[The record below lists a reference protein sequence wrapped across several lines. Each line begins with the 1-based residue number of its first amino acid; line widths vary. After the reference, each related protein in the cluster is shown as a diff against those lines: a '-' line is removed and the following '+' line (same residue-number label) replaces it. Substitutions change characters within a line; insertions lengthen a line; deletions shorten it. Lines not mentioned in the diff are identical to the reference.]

1 MKEPDTYILLATVID
16 ICMYQ
21 SEFFFFGA
29 SRFTTVIVLKGRG
42 F

>member
-21 SEFFFFGA
+21 SEFFFFERVG
-29 SRFTTVIVLKGRG
+29 LQK
-42 F
+42 